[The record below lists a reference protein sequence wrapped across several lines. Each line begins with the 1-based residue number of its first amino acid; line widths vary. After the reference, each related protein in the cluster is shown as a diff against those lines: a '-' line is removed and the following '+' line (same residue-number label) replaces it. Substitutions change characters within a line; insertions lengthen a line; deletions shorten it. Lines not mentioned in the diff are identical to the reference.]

1 MRAIRNPEEPEPEL
15 DRPIVQQDARDILSL
30 IGFLYRKIE
39 VAFYFSSCYEPAACF
54 GEGSFEE
61 DAGHHVH

>member
-39 VAFYFSSCYEPAACF
+39 VAFYFGPVTSSLR
-54 GEGSFEE
+54 
-61 DAGHHVH
+61 